1 MPYQM
6 FMPENQATVE
16 LVKALCRLTEC
27 EISVPMI
34 KAITEFKVPVVTQIG
49 SLNPTEFIYLP
60 QLMIHICTYTDRNY
74 LLSEISSK
82 LTLEY
87 FLESNE
93 TTEELTEDLG
103 FNLFGTVE
111 FGKVSRE
118 RKNNTPP
125 SPLVSVEPTVNLDKP
140 FAALVATVT
149 TTYQTN
155 VEDQPRKMLSQSVDY
170 TLVVN
175 TAAHDPNSVL
185 AGILKQM

>member
-6 FMPENQATVE
+6 FMPENQATIE

-27 EISVPMI
+27 EISAPMI
-34 KAITEFKVPVVTQIG
+34 KAITEFKVPVVSQIG
-49 SLNPTEFIYLP
+49 SLNQTEFIYLP
-60 QLMIHICTYTDRNY
+60 QLMIHICAYTDRNY
-74 LLSEISSK
+74 LLSEITSK
-82 LTLEY
+82 LTLGY
-87 FLESNE
+87 FLDSYE

-103 FNLFGTVE
+103 FTLFGTVE
-111 FGKVSRE
+111 FGKISRE

-140 FAALVATVT
+140 FAALIATVK

-155 VEDQPRKMLSQSVDY
+155 VDDQPRKMLSRSVDY

-175 TAAHDPNSVL
+175 TSAHDPNGVL